1 MKSISIIITTALISS
16 FGTYHV
22 VQQMADVAA
31 PAARCEMSGV
41 GPAYKESTDAF
52 TENSKIAEAYAP
64 QQNQPSSR
72 IAKLITI
79 PPQSTEPDQPNES
92 TSARIDKNTQDHIKA
107 FRNQLDKIKDSSPL
121 EYIQQRYA
129 SEPLDYE
136 WAIDKENAILTLFDT
151 SENLHS
157 FMPLDVSCK
166 SKNCQIVLAV
176 GDEQQTD
183 FMYDA
188 LLKAVTSNRNFPDQ
202 TVSYFADPAAGQMI
216 VYVSQNGVQD
226 LLQ

>member
-1 MKSISIIITTALISS
+1 MKSISIIVTTALISS
-16 FGTYHV
+16 FGTYCI
-22 VQQMADVAA
+22 VQQMADDSALAA
-31 PAARCEMSGV
+31 ICEMSGV
-41 GPAYKESTDAF
+41 DLADKKNTDVVA
-52 TENSKIAEAYAP
+52 ENIEIVETYTP
-64 QQNQPSSR
+64 QQHQPPSLENR
-72 IAKLITI
+72 ILAI
-79 PPQSTEPDQPNES
+79 PSEFAEPEEKKQSPSIRSDKDIQDQIN
-92 TSARIDKNTQDHIKA
+92 A
-107 FRNQLDKIKDSSPL
+107 FRNQLDKLKDASPL
-121 EYIQQRYA
+121 QHIQQRYTA
-129 SEPLDYE
+129 EPVDYE

-166 SKNCQIVLAV
+166 SKNCEIVLAA

-202 TVSYFADPAAGQMI
+202 TVSYFADPATGQMI
-216 VYVSQNGVQD
+216 VYVSRNGVLD

>member
-16 FGTYHV
+16 FGTYCI
-22 VQQMADVAA
+22 VQQVADDSALAA
-31 PAARCEMSGV
+31 TCEMSGV
-41 GPAYKESTDAF
+41 DLADKKNTDAVA
-52 TENSKIAEAYAP
+52 EHIEIAETYTP
-64 QQNQPSSR
+64 QQHQPPSLENRNVAIPSEFAEPGEKKQLPSIRNDKDIQDR
-72 IAKLITI
+72 I
-79 PPQSTEPDQPNES
+79 N
-92 TSARIDKNTQDHIKA
+92 A
-107 FRNQLDKIKDSSPL
+107 FRNQLDKLKDASPL
-121 EYIQQRYA
+121 QHIQQRYT
-129 SEPLDYE
+129 SEPVDYE
-136 WAIDKENAILTLFDT
+136 WALAKENAILTLFDT

-166 SKNCQIVLAV
+166 SKNCQIVLAA

-216 VYVSQNGVQD
+216 VYVSRNGVLD

>member
-1 MKSISIIITTALISS
+1 MKSISIIIATALISS

-22 VQQMADVAA
+22 VQQMAGVAA
-31 PAARCEMSGV
+31 PAAKCEMSGV
-41 GPAYKESTDAF
+41 GLANKESTDAVPG
-52 TENSKIAEAYAP
+52 NIKIAETYAP
-64 QQNQPSSR
+64 QQNQPPSR
-72 IAKLITI
+72 IAKQITI
-79 PPQSTEPDQPNES
+79 PSLSAEPDQPKES
-92 TSARIDKNTQDHIKA
+92 ISARIDKNTQDHISA
-107 FRNQLDKIKDSSPL
+107 FRNQLDKIKDASPL

-166 SKNCQIVLAV
+166 SKNCQIVLAA

-188 LLKAVTSNRNFPDQ
+188 LLKAVTSNRKFPDQ

-216 VYVSQNGVQD
+216 VYVSRNDVLD